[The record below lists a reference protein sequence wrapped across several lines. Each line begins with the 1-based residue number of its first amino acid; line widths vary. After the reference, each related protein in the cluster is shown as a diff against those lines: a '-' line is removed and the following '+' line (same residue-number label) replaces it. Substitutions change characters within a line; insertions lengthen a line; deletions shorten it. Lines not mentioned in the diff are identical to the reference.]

1 MLPDAPGKPD
11 PAVTLARAWLALGR
25 GRWKEAQTAADDATL
40 GAGERALLRGGAA
53 LGRQDAASAEGAC
66 AEAVAAT
73 PPPAPSL
80 TAARFGLALAR
91 EANLSTG
98 ALAAY
103 RAVLADAPAHVG
115 AALGLMRLSPL
126 APAARL
132 KLAQT
137 LIATRG
143 SDASRAELAAANALC
158 A

>member
-11 PAVTLARAWLALGR
+11 PAASPARAWLALGR

-40 GAGERALLRGGAA
+40 GAGDRALLRGWAA
-53 LGRQDAASAEGAC
+53 LGRQDAATAEGAF

-73 PPPAPSL
+73 PAPAPSL

-103 RAVLADAPAHVG
+103 RAGLADAPAHVG

-132 KLAQT
+132 KLGGRM
-137 LIATRG
+137 IAPRG
-143 SDASRAELAAANALC
+143 
-158 A
+158 